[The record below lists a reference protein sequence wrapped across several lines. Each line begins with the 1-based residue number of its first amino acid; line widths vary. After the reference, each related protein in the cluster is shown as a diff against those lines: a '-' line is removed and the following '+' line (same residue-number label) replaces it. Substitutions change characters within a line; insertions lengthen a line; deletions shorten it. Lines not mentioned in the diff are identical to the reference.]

1 MCGISAVFSKSGQ
14 AENRLPAMNAIQ
26 RHRGPDGEGDWVS
39 ADGRVGFGHR
49 RLAVLDLTATGRQ
62 PMHGADGVVIVFNGE
77 IYNYREL
84 RAELAGL
91 GRTFVSTGDTEVILA
106 AYAEWGEA
114 CVKRLNGMWAFAIYD
129 PAKRKIFLSRDRLG
143 MKPLYLAASP
153 DGVVFASE
161 VKAILAAGH
170 RAAVD
175 PDALAEYFTFQN
187 VISMRTLFSGV
198 EMVPPGHNLW
208 VDTETGAMRRE
219 RFWRAD
225 FSPVAGTDGELADE
239 LLRIFR
245 SSMDRHMR
253 SEVEVGATL
262 SGGMDSSAIVALA
275 AGRGGA
281 GLHTFTG
288 FFNTRGVD
296 ADDRSVNEQDD
307 ARLIARHFGT
317 MHHER
322 EIMPQDVIT
331 TLPSI
336 VWHLED
342 PKVGMCYTFHAMSQL
357 VGSWVTVNL
366 SGTGGD
372 ELFAGYP
379 WRYALVEGLEAPAAF
394 DEVYFNW
401 WSRLVKPADHEK
413 LFTKKIRSG
422 TEPSLVRAAYAGI
435 MQGAD
440 GLAPLNRAL
449 HFDMATFLHG
459 FLLVEDKLGMAY
471 GLETR
476 FPFLDAEL
484 VEFATRVPP
493 DQKIR
498 GGVAKYL
505 LKEAFR
511 PLLPPETLF
520 KRKQGFTPP
529 DKTWMRRELASYV
542 ERLLLSRR
550 SCIGEYVERDFIRAT
565 LDRHA
570 RGSDERL
577 LIWSMMFFEGWCRV
591 YLGGEREPAAISF

>member
-1 MCGISAVFSKSGQ
+1 MCGIAVVFSRSGD
-14 AENRLPAMNAIQ
+14 AAGRLPAMNAIQ
-26 RHRGPDGEGDWVS
+26 RHRGPDGAGEWVS
-39 ADGRVGFGHR
+39 GDGRVGLGHR
-49 RLAVLDLTATGRQ
+49 RLAVLDLTAAGHQ
-62 PMHGADGVVIVFNGE
+62 PMHGPGGLVISFNGE

-84 RAELAGL
+84 RAELVAL
-91 GRTFVSTGDTEVILA
+91 GRTFASTGDTEVILA
-106 AYAEWGEA
+106 AYAEWGER
-114 CVKRLNGMWAFAIYD
+114 CVERFNGMWAFALHD
-129 PAKRKIFLSRDRLG
+129 QARRRIFLSRDRLG
-143 MKPLYLAASP
+143 MKPLYMATTP
-153 DGVVFASE
+153 DGVMFASE
-161 VKAILAAGH
+161 VKAILAGGH

-175 PDALAEYFTFQN
+175 CDALGEYFTFQN
-187 VISMRTLFSGV
+187 VISTRTLFSGV
-198 EMVPPGHNLW
+198 EMVSPGCNLW
-208 VDTETGAMRRE
+208 VDTEMGTVRRE
-219 RFWRAD
+219 RYWRPD
-225 FSPVAGTDGELADE
+225 FSPVAGTDAELAEE

-245 SSMDRHMR
+245 VAMDRHMR
-253 SEVEVGATL
+253 SEVEVGAAL

-288 FFNTRGVD
+288 FFNTSGVD

-307 ARLIARHFGT
+307 ARLIARHFST
-317 MHHER
+317 LHHER
-322 EIMPQDVIT
+322 EIVPQDVIT

-342 PKVGMCYTFHAMSQL
+342 PKVGMCYTFHAISQL
-357 VGSWVTVNL
+357 ASSWVTVNL

-379 WRYALVEGLEAPAAF
+379 WRYAVVEGLESPTAF
-394 DEVYFNW
+394 DDVYFRW
-401 WSRLVKPADHEK
+401 WSRLVRPEDHGG
-413 LFTKKIRSG
+413 LFTSRVRAG
-422 TEPSLVRAAYAGI
+422 TEPSRVRAAYDGI
-435 MQGAD
+435 MRGAE

-493 DQKIR
+493 EQKIR

-542 ERLLLSRR
+542 ERLLLSGR
-550 SCIGEYVERDFIRAT
+550 SCIGDYVERDFIRAT

-577 LIWSMMFFEGWCRV
+577 LIWSLMFFEGWCRV
-591 YLGGEREPAAISF
+591 YLGGEREPAAVSF